1 MLMMLKAAGA
11 KNSIIKYV
19 EEKFQCDQ
27 CMHQKRPIPHKQ
39 VTFPKTFT
47 FNDVL
52 RIDYFFI
59 SFQGK
64 THAFLNIVCHGTNFQ
79 QVGWLR
85 NYEGGSPNFKDT
97 LCLFQALRVRPF
109 GLPRLVLC
117 DQGSEFK
124 HNFERKFEQYGVLQ
138 VVCDTAAP
146 WQNGRCERH
155 GSWAKQRVEEDLQ
168 AGQATVESSAEL
180 QDLMTML
187 VSFKNKYFHRGGLS
201 PYQIVFGISP
211 RLPADLL
218 SDDEMLLPALQDL
231 QGDPLNVDSAAAEF
245 NRTHAIREKAR
256 QLCINTTL
264 KDKAQR
270 GMRKYDDRNRR
281 GSCDKG
287 TMGWARIGSAT
298 ASPWAMRSRVWKC
311 SSDQLRPANE
321 AETLGA
327 ELTNEKGLEQ
337 ILTNTK
343 GHRATAVDVI
353 SEGPPP
359 PEAWDQHELP
369 VPPAPMI

>member
-27 CMHQKRPIPHKQ
+27 CMHQKRPIPDKQ
-39 VTFPKTFT
+39 VAFPKTFT

-52 RIDYFFI
+52 GIDYFFI

-64 THAFLNIVCHGTNFQ
+64 THAFLNTVCHGTNFQ

-85 NYEGGSPNFKDT
+85 NYEGGSPNSKDT
-97 LCLFQALRVRPF
+97 WCLFQALRVRPF

-117 DQGSEFK
+117 DKGSEFK
-124 HNFERKFEQYGVLQ
+124 HNFERKLEQYGVLQ

-201 PYQIVFGISP
+201 PYQI
-211 RLPADLL
+211 
-218 SDDEMLLPALQDL
+218 DEMLLPALQDL

-270 GMRKYDDRNRR
+270 GMRKYAHRERTWSPGQWVYCWR
-281 GSCDKG
+281 KMTG
-287 TMGWARIGSAT
+287 TGGGHVTRARWVG
-298 ASPWAMRSRVWKC
+298 PGLVVQ
-311 SSDQLRPANE
+311 QLHHGR
-321 AETLGA
+321 
-327 ELTNEKGLEQ
+327 
-337 ILTNTK
+337 
-343 GHRATAVDVI
+343 
-353 SEGPPP
+353 
-359 PEAWDQHELP
+359 
-369 VPPAPMI
+369 